1 VSLEAPPEA
10 PPQDAPPRPPRLTF
24 WQTLRGAP
32 MTTFIFAVCVAV
44 FVAAERTGS
53 TKSTETLLRF
63 GAVERGH
70 VWDGQYWRLAT
81 SMFLHIGAMHL
92 FWNAWFGFKMCA
104 TAERELGPWRFVALY
119 LGSGIVGA
127 AASVIG
133 HDAVS
138 AGASGA
144 LFGLIG
150 WRLVGLRVQF
160 GSWRAFGQHPA
171 IRQELIF
178 IGAWF
183 LLGAWIGFD
192 NYAHG
197 GGMLFGALF
206 TWALTA
212 PPAVRTRRWA
222 VAIGIGAL
230 LVAASLRP
238 LPVVHASAAAFRKA
252 TRALDDPAA
261 VLRLTE
267 PLMASRDYRDE
278 ALNLRARAF
287 LLLNRFE
294 EARQAADEVV
304 QKHPKYA
311 WAYGLRGIARFNLG
325 DAVGAEQDLD
335 KAVELDPA
343 PELRAQ
349 RDWLQQQGQQ
359 RR

>member
-1 VSLEAPPEA
+1 MPNGARAAATDYSLRVSLEAPT
-10 PPQDAPPRPPRLTF
+10 QDAPPRPPRPSF

-32 MTTFIFAVCVAV
+32 MTAFIFAICVAV
-44 FVAAERTGS
+44 FVAAERSGS

-92 FWNAWFGFKMCA
+92 FWNTWFGFKMCA
-104 TAERELGPWRFVALY
+104 GAERSSARGGSSPLY

-133 HDAVS
+133 HEAVS

-160 GSWRAFGQHPA
+160 GSWRAFTQHPA

-212 PPAVRTRRWA
+212 PP
-222 VAIGIGAL
+222 
-230 LVAASLRP
+230 
-238 LPVVHASAAAFRKA
+238 
-252 TRALDDPAA
+252 
-261 VLRLTE
+261 E
-267 PLMASRDYRDE
+267 P
-278 ALNLRARAF
+278 
-287 LLLNRFE
+287 
-294 EARQAADEVV
+294 
-304 QKHPKYA
+304 
-311 WAYGLRGIARFNLG
+311 RGIRT
-325 DAVGAEQDLD
+325 DAGPSRWGSAC
-335 KAVELDPA
+335 
-343 PELRAQ
+343 
-349 RDWLQQQGQQ
+349 WW
-359 RR
+359 